1 MKIIL
6 PSFSNFRRLSSIIL
20 LFLYVQGNC
29 QTITGVF
36 SGHPNQQIRL
46 MGFKGFD
53 TCPIDSAVADE
64 HGAFRLFYSK
74 EDQGM
79 GYLMSAEGKV
89 FYIVLGGE
97 SVALKGVDLASPET
111 IAFIA
116 GKENKLFEQYASEHG
131 RREQALSAWVYL
143 EKMYRLDSLF
153 SNHTNQRQF
162 IAGERRRIRAEDSL
176 FLAGLPENS
185 YVSWYLP
192 LRKLLGS
199 VQVIAQYRPEEI
211 PSAISAFR
219 ALDYTDER
227 LYKSGLLRDAV
238 ESHFW
243 LIENS
248 GRSLDSVYA
257 EMRISIDCLI
267 SNLKPDEKK
276 LNETSEYLFDLLEKR
291 SLFGASEY
299 LALKLLNEKTCT
311 LNNSFADR
319 LESYRIMKKG
329 NTAPEIEFGS
339 EIYAPNYTTGKI
351 PRRLSEINSDY
362 TVVIF
367 GASWC
372 PQCPVELAQLVRSY
386 PVWKSQN
393 MEVVFVSLDENR
405 SNFQNFTK
413 VFPFISICDYKK
425 WESAAVKNFHVF
437 ATPTI
442 YLLDH
447 KREILLRPNSVSQL
461 DAWVDWYLVK
471 GNK

>member
-1 MKIIL
+1 MME
-6 PSFSNFRRLSSIIL
+6 R
-20 LFLYVQGNC
+20 
-29 QTITGVF
+29 
-36 SGHPNQQIRL
+36 
-46 MGFKGFD
+46 
-53 TCPIDSAVADE
+53 
-64 HGAFRLFYSK
+64 
-74 EDQGM
+74 
-79 GYLMSAEGKV
+79 
-89 FYIVLGGE
+89 
-97 SVALKGVDLASPET
+97 
-111 IAFIA
+111 
-116 GKENKLFEQYASEHG
+116 
-131 RREQALSAWVYL
+131 
-143 EKMYRLDSLF
+143 MYRIDSLF
-153 SNHTNQRQF
+153 SSHTGPRQF
-162 IAGERRRIRAEDSL
+162 IAGERRKIRAEDSL

-185 YVSWYLP
+185 YLSWYLP
-192 LRKLLGS
+192 LRKLVGS
-199 VQVIAQYRPEEI
+199 VPVIAQYRPEEI
-211 PSAISAFR
+211 PFAISAFR
-219 ALDYTDER
+219 ALDHTDAR
-227 LYKSGLLRDAV
+227 LYKSGLLRDVV
-238 ESHFW
+238 ESQFW

-257 EMRISIDCLI
+257 EMEISINCLI
-267 SNLKPDEKK
+267 SILKPDEKK
-276 LNETSEYLFDLLEKR
+276 LNETSEYLFDLFEKR

-386 PVWKSQN
+386 PVLKSQN

-461 DAWVDWYLVK
+461 DEWVDWYLVK